1 MHPVSPTPGA
11 TAGAHHAAGRM
22 RCRAMRGFRLALAGL
37 LLLAAQPG
45 RAADLM
51 DVWRAAQQH
60 DLDFAAADAAHQA
73 GEARRT
79 QAGTLWRPTVQFTG
93 TAGRMSSETSVN
105 GAQFSAPG
113 FGQTDGVNFNTSVTN
128 GAMGRWTIEARQPL
142 LSRDR
147 QAQSRQLELAA
158 DVADFEWQSAQ
169 QALML
174 TTAQRYFDVV
184 LAGESLRV
192 LRQQQRAIDRAL
204 TETRDRHALG
214 DIPVTGTYEAAARA
228 EAVKAQI
235 LANETDLQLK
245 QIALSD
251 VTGLQP
257 DALQLLFP
265 AKPPALGETRALNAW
280 LADAGEHNPQ
290 LRMYRARI
298 EVAAEEAAKFSL
310 AASPTI
316 DLVAQAGKDRLSGSG
331 DFGAAGNNASN
342 WLVGVQIAVPL
353 YTGGY
358 RSARQEEAMHLAD
371 KARADAD
378 RTRQQI
384 ALQTR
389 AAWLNLTVG
398 AGRIAAL
405 AEALRANQARLDATR
420 VGVDVGDRT
429 TLDLLNAANDAA
441 NAELALLQAR
451 IGSLMDRLRLAA
463 LSGQLDESALQSV
476 NATLQAAGNR

>member
-1 MHPVSPTPGA
+1 MMRNSMLVLSTVLMLAARTSGA
-11 TAGAHHAAGRM
+11 T
-22 RCRAMRGFRLALAGL
+22 
-37 LLLAAQPG
+37 
-45 RAADLM
+45 DLI

-60 DLDFAAADAAHQA
+60 DLAFVAAGAEHAAGA
-73 GEARRT
+73 ARRT
-79 QAGTLWRPTVQFTG
+79 QAGALWRPTVQFTG
-93 TAGRMSSETSVN
+93 TAGRTSGETAIN

-142 LSRDR
+142 LSRER
-147 QAQSRQLELAA
+147 QAQGRQLELSA
-158 DVADFEWQSAQ
+158 DVADLEWQNAQ
-169 QALML
+169 QTLML

-184 LAGESLRV
+184 LASESLRV
-192 LRQQQRAIDRAL
+192 LRQQQSAVDRAL

-228 EAVKAQI
+228 EAIKAQI
-235 LANETDLQLK
+235 LAAETDLQLK

-257 DALQLLFP
+257 DAMHLLFP
-265 AKPPALGETRALNAW
+265 AKDSARGDVRALDRW
-280 LADAGEHNPQ
+280 LADAADRNPL
-290 LRMYRARI
+290 LRMHLART
-298 EVAAEEAAKFSL
+298 EVAKEEAAKFSL

-316 DLVAQAGKDRLSGSG
+316 ELVAQASQDRVSGSG
-331 DFGAAGNNASN
+331 DFGAAGNHSSN
-342 WLVGVQIAVPL
+342 VMIGVQIRVPL

-358 RSARQEEAMHLAD
+358 RSARQEEALHLAD

-389 AAWLNLTVG
+389 AAWLGLTVG

-405 AEALRANQARLDATR
+405 AESLKANQARLDATR
-420 VGVDVGDRT
+420 LGVQVGDRT
-429 TLDLLNAANDAA
+429 TLDLLNAENDTA

-463 LSGQLDESALQSV
+463 LAGQLDEAQLQSV
-476 NATLQAAGNR
+476 NAALQAAGSR